1 MRRLVIIP
9 GHVITRYRSRA
20 ITGHRRRIT
29 GLVWRPATGRI
40 QAEARMRAGVTDH
53 SAIMARTGIV
63 AVDMI
68 VVQAAAVGTSL
79 ERRPQ
84 GRRFRFRFIQ

>member
-1 MRRLVIIP
+1 
-9 GHVITRYRSRA
+9 
-20 ITGHRRRIT
+20 
-29 GLVWRPATGRI
+29 
-40 QAEARMRAGVTDH
+40 MRAGVTDH
-53 SAIMARTGIV
+53 RAIMARTGIV